1 MDPSLYKPETFAPHV
16 NTDFTTAIDGQAL
29 KLRLTE
35 VMEGQSNERV
45 LQFSIFFLGP
55 LTPVLEQRLYRL
67 EHAQLGD
74 MELFLVPIARDA
86 DGMKYQAVFSRFREG
101 QAPKRP

>member
-16 NTDFTTAIDGQAL
+16 NTDFTTVIDGTAL

-35 VMEGQSNERV
+35 VAPGQSNERI
-45 LQFSIFFLGP
+45 LQFALFFSGP
-55 LTPVLEQRLYRL
+55 LTPALEQRLCHL
-67 EHAQLGD
+67 EHAQLGEMD
-74 MELFLVPIARDA
+74 FFLVPIAREA
-86 DGMKYQAVFSRFREG
+86 EGMKYQAVFSRFREG